1 MVASEKVKAEITGN
15 VWKIV
20 AQAGD
25 ALEEEQTILI
35 MESMKMEIP
44 VMAPVKGKLKELLVK
59 EGQEVSEG
67 QDLAIIET

>member
-1 MVASEKVKAEITGN
+1 LATETVKAEITGN

-25 ALEEEQTILI
+25 VLEEEQTILI

-44 VMAPVKGKLKELLVK
+44 VMAPVKGRLRELLVK

-67 QDLAIIET
+67 QDLAVIET

>member
-1 MVASEKVKAEITGN
+1 MATEKVKAEITGN

-20 AQAGD
+20 AKAGD

-44 VMAPVKGKLKELLVK
+44 VMAPVKGTLKELLVK

-67 QDLAIIET
+67 QDLAVIET

>member
-1 MVASEKVKAEITGN
+1 MAIEKVKAEITGN

-25 ALEEEQTILI
+25 ELEEEQTILI

-44 VMAPVKGKLKELLVK
+44 VMAPVKGRLRELLVK

-67 QDLAIIET
+67 QDLAVIET

>member
-1 MVASEKVKAEITGN
+1 MASETVKAEITGN

-20 AQAGD
+20 TQPGQQLA
-25 ALEEEQTILI
+25 EEETIMI

-44 VMAPVKGKLKELLVK
+44 VFAPVKGVLKELLVK

-67 QDLAIIET
+67 QGLAVIET

>member
-1 MVASEKVKAEITGN
+1 MATERVKAEITGN

-20 AQAGD
+20 AQVGD

-44 VMAPVKGKLKELLVK
+44 VMAPMKGKLRELLVK

-67 QDLAIIET
+67 QDLAVIET

>member
-1 MVASEKVKAEITGN
+1 MATEKVRAEITGT

-20 AQAGD
+20 SQPGQQLA
-25 ALEEEQTILI
+25 EEETILI

-44 VMAPVKGKLKELLVK
+44 VIAPVKGTLASLLVK

-67 QDLAIIET
+67 QDVAVIET

>member
-1 MVASEKVKAEITGN
+1 MASEKVKAEITGN

-25 ALEEEQTILI
+25 ALEEEQPILI

-44 VMAPVKGKLKELLVK
+44 VLAPVKGRLKELLVK

-67 QDLAIIET
+67 QDLAVIET

>member
-1 MVASEKVKAEITGN
+1 MATEKIRAEITGT

-20 AQAGD
+20 TRPGQQLA
-25 ALEEEQTILI
+25 EEETILI

-44 VMAPVKGKLKELLVK
+44 VMAPVKGRLAALLVE

-67 QDLAIIET
+67 QDLAEIET

>member
-1 MVASEKVKAEITGN
+1 MATETVKAEITGN

-25 ALEEEQTILI
+25 VLEEEQTILI

-44 VMAPVKGKLKELLVK
+44 VMAPVKGRLRELLVK

-67 QDLAIIET
+67 QDLAVIET

>member
-1 MVASEKVKAEITGN
+1 MASETVKAEITGN

-20 AQAGD
+20 TKPGQQLA
-25 ALEEEQTILI
+25 EEETIMI

-44 VMAPVKGKLKELLVK
+44 VFAPIKGVLKELLVK

-67 QDLAIIET
+67 QGLAVIET

>member
-1 MVASEKVKAEITGN
+1 MASETVKAEITGN

-20 AQAGD
+20 TQPGQQLA
-25 ALEEEQTILI
+25 EEETIMI

-44 VMAPVKGKLKELLVK
+44 VFAPVKGVLRELLVK

-67 QDLAIIET
+67 QSLAVIET

>member
-1 MVASEKVKAEITGN
+1 MATEKVKAEITGN

-67 QDLAIIET
+67 QDLAVIET